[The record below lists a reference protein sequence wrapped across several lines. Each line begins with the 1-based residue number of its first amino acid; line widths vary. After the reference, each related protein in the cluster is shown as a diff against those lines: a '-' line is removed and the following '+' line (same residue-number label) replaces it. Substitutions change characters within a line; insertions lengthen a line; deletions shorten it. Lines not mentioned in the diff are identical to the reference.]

1 LLRAVIQRVSRGWVR
16 VEDQEMRP
24 INAGLVVL
32 IGVGKDDDQSDACYL
47 ADKILNLR
55 IFPNEEG
62 KFDLSVTDLKGE
74 LLVVSQFTLYGDCRK
89 GRRPS
94 FTDAAAPEEAL
105 PLFEKVVECLKAS
118 GLNVV
123 TGEFQT
129 MMEVGIV
136 NDGPVTI
143 LLDSKKAFR

>member
-1 LLRAVIQRVSRGWVR
+1 MRAVIQRVSRGWVR

-62 KFDLSVTDLKGE
+62 KFDLSVTDLRGD

-94 FTDAAAPEEAL
+94 FTDAAPPDNAL
-105 PLFEKVVECLKAS
+105 PLFEKVVEYLRAS

-143 LLDSKKAFR
+143 LLDSKKAF

>member
-1 LLRAVIQRVSRGWVR
+1 MRAVIQRVSRGWVR
-16 VEDQEMRP
+16 VEDEEMRP

-32 IGVGKDDDQSDACYL
+32 IGVGKDDDQSDACYI

-55 IFPNEEG
+55 IFPNKEG
-62 KFDLSVTDLKGE
+62 KFDLSITDLGGD

-94 FTDAAAPEEAL
+94 FTDAAAPENAL
-105 PLFEKVVECLKAS
+105 LLFEKVLECLRTS
-118 GLNVV
+118 GLNIV

-143 LLDSKKAFR
+143 LLDSKKAF

>member
-62 KFDLSVTDLKGE
+62 E
-74 LLVVSQFTLYGDCRK
+74 
-89 GRRPS
+89 
-94 FTDAAAPEEAL
+94 
-105 PLFEKVVECLKAS
+105 
-118 GLNVV
+118 
-123 TGEFQT
+123 
-129 MMEVGIV
+129 I
-136 NDGPVTI
+136 
-143 LLDSKKAFR
+143 

>member
-1 LLRAVIQRVSRGWVR
+1 VSRGWVR

-62 KFDLSVTDLKGE
+62 KFDLSVTDLRGD

-94 FTDAAAPEEAL
+94 FTDAAPPDNAL
-105 PLFEKVVECLKAS
+105 PLFEKVVEYLRAS

-143 LLDSKKAFR
+143 LLDSKKAF

>member
-1 LLRAVIQRVSRGWVR
+1 LRAVIQRVSRGWVR

-62 KFDLSVTDLKGE
+62 KFDLSVTDLRGD

-94 FTDAAAPEEAL
+94 FTDAAPPDNAL
-105 PLFEKVVECLKAS
+105 PLFEKVVEYLRAS

-143 LLDSKKAFR
+143 LLDSKKAF

>member
-1 LLRAVIQRVSRGWVR
+1 LRAVVQRVSRGWVR
-16 VEDQEMRP
+16 VEDEEMRP

-55 IFPNEEG
+55 IFPNKEG
-62 KFDLSVTDLKGE
+62 KFDQSVTDLRGD

-94 FTDAAAPEEAL
+94 FTDAAAPEKAL
-105 PLFEKVVECLKAS
+105 PLFEKVLEYLRAS

-143 LLDSKKAFR
+143 LLDSKKAF

>member
-1 LLRAVIQRVSRGWVR
+1 MLRAVIQRVSRGWVR
-16 VEDQEMRP
+16 VENQEMRP

-55 IFPNEEG
+55 IFPNDEG
-62 KFDLSVTDLKGE
+62 KFDLSVTDLKGD

-94 FTDAAAPEEAL
+94 FTDAAAPENAL
-105 PLFEKVVECLKAS
+105 PLFEKVVEYLRKS

-143 LLDSKKAFR
+143 LLDSKKAF